1 MHVDIVAE
9 QQTGMR
15 IKSKI
20 LGVSNVVKQITR
32 LMYVDMV
39 LLLNVM
45 SVMCLVTNLNFVI
58 YIIIVR

>member
-9 QQTGMR
+9 QQTGMQ

-45 SVMCLVTNLNFVI
+45 SVMCLVTYLNFVM
-58 YIIIVR
+58 YIIIR